1 MSPIFPVSK
10 TSWCLLLL
18 AAAAPALAA
27 PSDPLHLVVGL
38 GYFHDDNLFRLA
50 NGQAGFDNRRA
61 DAARFA
67 TAGLLFDKARGRQK
81 VKLEAKLSRV
91 KFGHFSQLD
100 YDGKDVLG
108 LLNWQLGNHW
118 EGSAGASYAQT
129 LAPYTD
135 LRSSERNLRVHKRA
149 HGDAAWRF
157 HPRWRVRAAAARDRY
172 TYDLPIQRVNNRTE
186 NALEAGVDFLPS
198 SGSTAGLVARRV
210 RGNYLVARL
219 PGRPGDDFTQTE
231 LKAKI
236 LWKITGIS
244 SVELLAGH
252 ARRKHEGQGQRDA
265 SGFNGRL
272 TASLNPRQKLRL
284 NAAAWRE
291 FAPIESTLVTYS
303 LNRGAS
309 VGGSWD
315 ASAKVRVEADLRSE
329 RRAYQGGLVAGA
341 PAEVRDTLR
350 QASLSATWSPRPT
363 VQVNAGYVHQR
374 RSGAEFLGNGSF
386 KANTVSV
393 SATAQF

>member
-1 MSPIFPVSK
+1 MSHFLPLPRS
-10 TSWCLLLL
+10 SWCLLL
-18 AAAAPALAA
+18 AAAMRAQAA
-27 PSDPLHLVVGL
+27 PSDPLHLTAGL

-50 NGQAGFDNRRA
+50 NGQAGYDNQRA
-61 DAARFA
+61 DAARYA
-67 TAGLLFDKARGRQK
+67 TAGLLFDKAHGRQK
-81 VKLEAKLSRV
+81 LKLEAKLSRV
-91 KFGHFSQLD
+91 KFNHFSQLD
-100 YDGKDVLG
+100 YDGKDYLG

-135 LRSSERNLRVHKRA
+135 LRSNERNLRVHKRA

-157 HPRWRVRAAAARDRY
+157 HPRWRVRGAAARERY
-172 TYDLPIQRVNNRTE
+172 TYDLPLQRVNNRTE
-186 NALEAGVDFLPS
+186 NTLEAGVDFLPS

-210 RGNYLVARL
+210 RGNYLA
-219 PGRPGDDFTQTE
+219 GRPGDDFVQTE
-231 LKAKI
+231 LKAKV
-236 LWKITGIS
+236 LWKFSAIS

-252 ARRKHEGQGQRDA
+252 ARRKHQGQGQRDA

-284 NAAAWRE
+284 NAVAWRE

-315 ASAKVRVEADLRSE
+315 ATAKLRLEADLRSE
-329 RRAYQGGLVAGA
+329 RRAYQGGARAGA

-350 QASLSATWSPRPT
+350 QATLSATWSPRPT
-363 VQVNAGYVHQR
+363 VQVNTAIAHQR
-374 RSGAEFLGNGSF
+374 RSGAAFLGNGSF
-386 KANTVSV
+386 RANTVSV
-393 SATAQF
+393 SARSQF